1 MRGHQPMG
9 GTVRVTTTC
18 SHAIGFKKGV
28 GLKKVCLFL
37 KVALFFW
44 FGKVCVSS
52 GGQTCSQVLHMFT
65 TFRGGCVVGYGILY
79 FSFCS
84 AKRKTRTHPSERP
97 RVATKPTPH
106 LAKTKRNIP
115 MHPNPV
121 RSGFMKLLY
130 SCFELQNHI

>member
-1 MRGHQPMG
+1 MG
-9 GTVRVTTTC
+9 CTVRVTTTC
-18 SHAIGFKKGV
+18 SHAIGLKKGLV
-28 GLKKVCLFL
+28 LKRLVFFL
-37 KVALFFW
+37 VALFFW

-52 GGQTCSQVLHMFT
+52 GGDKHVHICYTCSQHLGVVVLLDT
-65 TFRGGCVVGYGILY
+65 VYYI

-130 SCFELQNHI
+130 SCFELQNHIWKC